1 MELVP
6 CGASTYYIPGPTNVG
21 VFVRENRAVLIDS
34 GNDESH
40 GRKIFQLLERQG
52 WALELIAN
60 THSNAD
66 HIGGNALLQK
76 RTGCRIAATP
86 REAALIDDPALEPL
100 LLWGA
105 APFREICPKFLQ
117 APPSRV
123 TDRFQAGDPVGE
135 RGLLSF
141 PLPGHFLDMAGFRT
155 PDGVAFVADSV
166 FAEEILEKHGFAV
179 CCDVAGQLQT
189 LHQLE
194 TMEAAFFVPSHATPG
209 KDLKELVRYNRRRTE
224 RLSEE
229 IALLCATPRSRE
241 DVLETLA
248 EAYGIEINPMSFVL
262 THITVAAH
270 LSWLANQGVLRPRG
284 EGGRLLWE
292 RTA

>member
-1 MELVP
+1 MAGTVPPMKSATDGHNGQRPGGGTGDIQQGTGRVDRRCAQALRERKLGDLLAESDTEAADLVDELLP
-6 CGASTYYIPGPTNVG
+6 
-21 VFVRENRAVLIDS
+21 RAA
-34 GNDESH
+34 G
-40 GRKIFQLLERQG
+40 
-52 WALELIAN
+52 
-60 THSNAD
+60 
-66 HIGGNALLQK
+66 
-76 RTGCRIAATP
+76 TP

-123 TDRFQAGDPVGE
+123 TDRFRAGDPVGE

-248 EAYGIEINPMSFVL
+248 EAYGIEINPVSFVL

>member
-105 APFREICPKFLQ
+105 APFREICSKFLQ
-117 APPSRV
+117 ASPSRV
-123 TDRFQAGDPVGE
+123 TDRFRAGDPVGE
-135 RGLLSF
+135 SGLLSF

-155 PDGVAFVADSV
+155 PDGVAFVGDSV

-189 LHQLE
+189 FRQLE
-194 TMEAAFFVPSHATPG
+194 AMEAEFFVPSHATPS
-209 KDLKELVRYNRRRTE
+209 KDLKELVRYNRSRTE

-241 DVLETLA
+241 EVLEALA
-248 EAYGIEINPMSFVL
+248 EAYDIEITPVSFVL
-262 THITVAAH
+262 THLTVAAH

-284 EGGRLLWE
+284 ERGRLLWE